1 MPIKVNAENQ
11 FVKPFDMTDKDVAQ
25 LWGEAVAIYKKG
37 FNLTFDD
44 DFEDEL
50 AIYKEQ
56 FTYRDE
62 AESQIY
68 DYLDMLVPEDW
79 DAMTVAQQH
88 QYTWCYFNNGAY
100 RDEAGNAYVGTEL
113 QGSVSAKQ
121 ILKNVFDID
130 SARGEKIARKI
141 KLIMDNNIDWEYK
154 VKKVKGK
161 TVRGYFRKNIQK

>member
-1 MPIKVNAENQ
+1 M
-11 FVKPFDMTDKDVAQ
+11 AQ

-50 AIYKEQ
+50 AVYKEQ

-79 DAMTVAQQH
+79 DAMTVAQH
-88 QYTWCYFNNGAY
+88 ISIRGAISIME
-100 RDEAGNAYVGTEL
+100 RIETRQEMLMVGTEL

-130 SARGEKIARKI
+130 SARGERIARKI
-141 KLIMDNNIDWEYK
+141 KLIMDNNIDFEYK
-154 VKKVKGK
+154 IRKINGK
-161 TVRGYFRKNIQK
+161 SIRAYFRKNIQK